1 MKRVFVKRIL
11 RPSSVSRLMQ
21 PGDESLLVRFTDRSG
36 QVLHASQFN
45 TLSESH
51 FSVQTTRATSL
62 FSKRSHTGARR
73 FAIYVPSFSSAFA
86 ALVVS
91 ICKIEKAVRRALQ
104 KWTLL

>member
-21 PGDESLLVRFTDRSG
+21 PGDESLLVRFTDGSG

-51 FSVQTTRATSL
+51 FSVQTTRATSEYGHKKPNKL
-62 FSKRSHTGARR
+62 QGLSTFREAGHVNQLDIG
-73 FAIYVPSFSSAFA
+73 SFFRLA
-86 ALVVS
+86 AEVGFRV
-91 ICKIEKAVRRALQ
+91 
-104 KWTLL
+104 